1 MPTRIQLQTRHGWR
15 KPHGTVVVTA
25 TSKWANPWRLGPTT
39 TRESI
44 VEAYRRWLLGYMGD
58 HFLHEREVAVA
69 SLPELRGRD
78 LACWCPLDEPCHAD
92 VLLEIANAQQV
103 TELTLAR

>member
-15 KPHGTVVVTA
+15 KPQGTVVVTA

-44 VEAYRRWLLGYMGD
+44 VDAYRRWLLGHMGD
-58 HFLHEREVAVA
+58 DFLQERQVVMA

-92 VLLEIANAQQV
+92 VLLEIVNAQQV

>member
-1 MPTRIQLQTRHGWR
+1 MPTRIQLQTRQGWR
-15 KPHGTVVVTA
+15 KPRGTVVVTA
-25 TSKWANPWRLGPTT
+25 PTKWANPWLLGPST
-39 TRESI
+39 TREFI
-44 VEAYRRWLLGYMGD
+44 VDAYKRWLRGLMGD
-58 HFLHEREVAVA
+58 DFSQRRQELLA

-103 TELTLAR
+103 TELLSAR